1 MSAVVEAATRLR
13 AARDRAR
20 DWLLGQVDAD
30 GKPADSELGNGWS
43 RFPWTFAL
51 LGETAAGHAVLE
63 WASRNGLGDNGDFS
77 AGPSY
82 GAGRFSA
89 YPLGH
94 LAMGAVLLERHDV
107 AARLVARL
115 EALQNPTNGGMPI
128 DPPGGAYAEW
138 TDLLSSAQAGMVAL
152 LAGRMDM
159 AIPIRDWIV
168 TSLDEQP
175 DWPRVHYTARS
186 PGGLVT
192 EPPAELAWVMAVDFA
207 KPRQA
212 YFYPGIGA
220 AFLAL
225 YAMRTGDRAALAA
238 GHRYLEANLQGHQAQ
253 FDDLDSVQ
261 ACKFAWGAALMQ
273 IADPEVDYSETLVRM
288 ADWFIARQGEDGSW
302 APSRFI
308 SPQPTRVEQMTKT
321 AEHAMEVTAL
331 LAAMAVITSR

>member
-1 MSAVVEAATRLR
+1 VSAVVEAATRLR

-20 DWLLGQVDAD
+20 DWLLGQVGAD
-30 GKPADSELGNGWS
+30 GKPADCELGNGWS

-107 AARLVARL
+107 AARLIARL
-115 EALQNPTNGGMPI
+115 ESLQNPTNGGMPI
-128 DPPGGAYAEW
+128 DPPGGTYAEW

-159 AIPIRDWIV
+159 ARPIRDWIV
-168 TSLDEQP
+168 TSLEEQP
-175 DWPRVHYTARS
+175 DWPRMHYTARS

-192 EPPAELAWVMAVDFA
+192 EPPAELAWVMAVNFA
-207 KPRQA
+207 RPRQA

-238 GHRYLEANLQGHQAQ
+238 GHQYLEANLQGHQAQ
-253 FDDLDSVQ
+253 FDDLESVQ

-288 ADWFIARQGEDGSW
+288 ADWFIARQGGDGSW

-331 LAAMAVITSR
+331 LAAMAVVTSR